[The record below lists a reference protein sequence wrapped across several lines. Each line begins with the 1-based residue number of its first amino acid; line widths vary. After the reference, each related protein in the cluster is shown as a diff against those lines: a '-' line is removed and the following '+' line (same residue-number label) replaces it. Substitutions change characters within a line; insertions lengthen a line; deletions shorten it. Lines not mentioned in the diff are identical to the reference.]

1 MVYLIAK
8 DKESD
13 GQASRAIDFRLEAFR
28 MKISFRHHSLPPPT
42 TTPTLGSQ
50 GSSRVDTNKV
60 GASIPS
66 QYQVSSI
73 PPVGVDI
80 YHCKYCENYEPR
92 LLSIASVYSQ
102 QNQDESQFCLSLI
115 FSHISSKD
123 DLLQNILHIPKCSPH
138 QVLLKC

>member
-1 MVYLIAK
+1 MSSLSIQPISLKIKMVYLIAK

-73 PPVGVDI
+73 PPTYSGGG
-80 YHCKYCENYEPR
+80 Y
-92 LLSIASVYSQ
+92 LSLSI
-102 QNQDESQFCLSLI
+102 L
-115 FSHISSKD
+115 
-123 DLLQNILHIPKCSPH
+123 
-138 QVLLKC
+138 